1 MAAMTT
7 VEVQADPAGVVAIRA
22 KVIEAAKSVLGR
34 PYVEGGLTPEQGF
47 DCEGLVVWCFAQAG
61 ITIRQGSATQF
72 TTTGPVTRGLAV
84 PGMLVFLFGG
94 ETRPPRPGHVGIVTG
109 PGKMIDAPYTGVDVR
124 YDSFSTM
131 TTIGP
136 MDFYGFTDP
145 AKFLSSPAPLPPPAT
160 LVDVKLRV
168 LSEGCKG
175 YDVQSLQ
182 ILLNHVPEIHLDIDS
197 IFGPLTK
204 SAVEVYQ
211 KHLGYKVDGVV
222 GAATWRSIL
231 GAPNP

>member
-1 MAAMTT
+1 
-7 VEVQADPAGVVAIRA
+7 
-22 KVIEAAKSVLGR
+22 
-34 PYVEGGLTPEQGF
+34 
-47 DCEGLVVWCFAQAG
+47 
-61 ITIRQGSATQF
+61 
-72 TTTGPVTRGLAV
+72 
-84 PGMLVFLFGG
+84 
-94 ETRPPRPGHVGIVTG
+94 
-109 PGKMIDAPYTGVDVR
+109 VDVR

-145 AKFLSSPAPLPPPAT
+145 ASFLSSPAPLPPPAT
-160 LVDVKLRV
+160 LEDVQLRV

-182 ILLNHVPEIHLDIDS
+182 ILLNGKNVAELAIDS
-197 IFGPLTK
+197 IFGPQTLA
-204 SAVEVYQ
+204 AVKAYQ
-211 KHLGYKVDGVV
+211 RKLGYKVDGVV

>member
-1 MAAMTT
+1 
-7 VEVQADPAGVVAIRA
+7 VQADPAGVVAIRA

>member
-1 MAAMTT
+1 MTT

-22 KVIEAAKSVLGR
+22 KVVAAAKSVLGR
-34 PYVEGGLTPEQGF
+34 PYIEGGLTPEQGF
-47 DCEGLVVWCFAQAG
+47 DCEGLVVWCFARAG
-61 ITIRQGSATQF
+61 TTIRQGSATQYL
-72 TTTGPVTRGLAV
+72 TTGPVTRGLAV
-84 PGMLVFLFGG
+84 PGMLGFFFGG

-145 AKFLSSPAPLPPPAT
+145 AKFLYLPAPLPPPAI
-160 LVDVKLRV
+160 LEDVKLRV

-182 ILLNHVPEIHLDIDS
+182 ALLNFHVSSGIVPDAV
-197 IFGPLTK
+197 FGPLTK
-204 SAVEVYQ
+204 TAVEKYQ
-211 KHLGYKVDGVV
+211 KLLGYKVDGVV
-222 GAATWRSIL
+222 VAATWRSIL

>member
-1 MAAMTT
+1 
-7 VEVQADPAGVVAIRA
+7 
-22 KVIEAAKSVLGR
+22 
-34 PYVEGGLTPEQGF
+34 
-47 DCEGLVVWCFAQAG
+47 
-61 ITIRQGSATQF
+61 
-72 TTTGPVTRGLAV
+72 
-84 PGMLVFLFGG
+84 
-94 ETRPPRPGHVGIVTG
+94 
-109 PGKMIDAPYTGVDVR
+109 
-124 YDSFSTM
+124 M

-160 LVDVKLRV
+160 LVDVQLRV

-182 ILLNHVPEIHLDIDS
+182 ILLNGKNIAELAIDS
-197 IFGPLTK
+197 IFGPQTLA
-204 SAVEVYQ
+204 AVKAYQ
-211 KHLGYKVDGVV
+211 RKLGYKVDGVV